1 MSGARIV
8 KVALG
13 ATAVAALLCVASG
26 SAFCA
31 PQGLQLS
38 APQAATAQRS
48 QAPAFAPL
56 EESTGTF
63 VESAPA
69 FSLSAC
75 VGAALV
81 LSAVAVFSNPGRR
94 YRRVWRR
101 KVRSQWFG
109 RKAARTD
116 QRPELFIGVK
126 DPQAPKKIYHYYC
139 NKMYKVIREAAAQEV
154 ATIEEKE
161 EQFIKPAVWNTPW
174 FRATTLMLGGAAAGG
189 VLPFASALHLFAYGT
204 WLGTNVWTTFVA
216 GLTMFKNL
224 PRQEF
229 GKLQAVLFPKY
240 FQLGTACSAAV
251 IFTGQR
257 MGLPLGPMI
266 MSLVCTLANQLYLEP
281 KATEVM
287 FERYDRTNK
296 GLKDP
301 TIDKALGAKFGK
313 LHGASSLANLLAL
326 IGLVAHGVLIAARL

>member
-1 MSGARIV
+1 MRTAL
-8 KVALG
+8 ALG
-13 ATAVAALLCVASG
+13 ALAAALCGIRDTAFSFG
-26 SAFCA
+26 AQPRPTAARSAQ
-31 PQGLQLS
+31 PTGL
-38 APQAATAQRS
+38 AA
-48 QAPAFAPL
+48 APL
-56 EESTGTF
+56 EEG
-63 VESAPA
+63 SAGFLAGAAAGNFPA
-69 FSLSAC
+69 VASALASAC
-75 VGAALV
+75 V
-81 LSAVAVFSNPGRR
+81 LSMVAMASNPGRR